1 MINLKILIVTELIL
15 LLFVVWLILNF
26 SIAFF
31 ILFCTKEFVKILLYS
46 CIIVLFLEIVLGWN
60 KYVLLDRLILEILY
74 KYVINDKNFYISRV
88 QLKKI
93 LLILNNKWL
102 CNISSNFYQ
111 WNNIILKR
119 WNQYFNTFYLHSC
132 IRADFSF
139 YYQLFC
145 FKKYPQMKLHSKDNK
160 MKWKLEDFI

>member
-1 MINLKILIVTELIL
+1 MNNFHVEIYFLENLEQRNVINLKILIVTELIL

-102 CNISSNFYQ
+102 YDCE
-111 WNNIILKR
+111 
-119 WNQYFNTFYLHSC
+119 FYL
-132 IRADFSF
+132 IEF
-139 YYQLFC
+139 LPT
-145 FKKYPQMKLHSKDNK
+145 K
-160 MKWKLEDFI
+160 

>member
-1 MINLKILIVTELIL
+1 MENLEQRNVINLKILIVTELIL

-102 CNISSNFYQ
+102 CDCE
-111 WNNIILKR
+111 
-119 WNQYFNTFYLHSC
+119 FYL
-132 IRADFSF
+132 IEF
-139 YYQLFC
+139 LPT
-145 FKKYPQMKLHSKDNK
+145 K
-160 MKWKLEDFI
+160 

>member
-1 MINLKILIVTELIL
+1 MNNFHVEIYFLENLEQRNVINLKILIVTELIL

-26 SIAFF
+26 SIVFF

-93 LLILNNKWL
+93 LCILNNKWL
-102 CNISSNFYQ
+102 CDCE
-111 WNNIILKR
+111 
-119 WNQYFNTFYLHSC
+119 FYL
-132 IRADFSF
+132 IEF
-139 YYQLFC
+139 LPT
-145 FKKYPQMKLHSKDNK
+145 K
-160 MKWKLEDFI
+160 